1 VVAKMQG
8 SARTVPI
15 YDSSVI
21 RIRMLHELT
30 ELMRYRFLIWNLVVR
45 DLKVRY
51 KRSFLGFIWVMLS
64 PLLQMVVMYVVF
76 SQILRFSVAH
86 YAIYLLV
93 GILAFN
99 LFSQSTVSAMGN
111 LQSNAAILRK
121 LYVPPSVFVASAIG
135 SALVN
140 FVFALGPLVAIAIF
154 NGLSPSLVW
163 LFILVPSMLTALFAM
178 GIGLIVSALFVFFH
192 DIFEIYQVLIN
203 LYYFLTPVMYPLT
216 TLPQPLRDWEAY
228 NPLYLYLD
236 MTRNA
241 VIRNALP
248 APETLLLAAGLSIAV
263 LIVGW
268 LIFTRVEDR
277 FVYHI

>member
-1 VVAKMQG
+1 
-8 SARTVPI
+8 VPI